1 MLPQRLLFALLLA
14 VFVVSGIR
22 SSAQAHVTENQ
33 TTYLYVDA
41 NSGNDGHAGTKS
53 SPVKTIQAA
62 VDKADTNNQKNIG
75 TKIIVNAGVY
85 REDVNIGSYRS
96 TSAPIT
102 IEAAATGAAVL
113 DGADV
118 LTGWSQQTSTIYSH
132 TWSPNLGT
140 CAIPSGWP
148 WTIAPIARRTEMI
161 FVNGIP
167 LTEVMSYGQIR
178 PGTFWVNE
186 STNMIYLSPS
196 PSVNMSTAKVEA
208 AVRRQ
213 ILTVSN
219 RTNLVFRGLV
229 FRHAASC
236 INTAGVTINSSS
248 NILFDKDQVLWNNWG
263 GIGIYSTNNVTVQN
277 SVASYNGGI
286 GLMSSHD
293 QYVLFNFNETDY
305 NNWRGAM
312 GAFYDWGMGGAK
324 FMYGRST
331 TVQNHYSYRNQAQ
344 GLWFDTDNKNIT
356 INNASLSQ
364 NVLGA
369 LQIEANEGP
378 ISLASSHLCSSG
390 LGVNVINTEKFT
402 LKYNV
407 FYNNGGTG
415 LRQAEIYIAGKAGG
429 RKFSDWLTGQAYNLF
444 TSGMVLTGNTFEN
457 AAGAQNVFGTYLSG
471 NDWTQFANN
480 LSASGNHW
488 YNPGATNNFKITG
501 NKLVTLGGWQS
512 ATGTDYSSNW
522 ALPANSPVVGCSVPN
537 PTFTDF
543 AVNLDQETYTMSG
556 GTATATVRVNSFGYG
571 TVSLFVNGFP
581 SHVWGTLSKT
591 SLVSGALTLKLYAS
605 SSAANQTVPITL
617 WATSGSRVHSV
628 TFYVHV
634 VPS

>member
-62 VDKADTNNQKNIG
+62 VDKANTNNQKNTG

-102 IEAAATGAAVL
+102 IEAAVTGAAVL

-148 WTIAPIARRTEMI
+148 GTIAPIARRTEMI

-178 PGTFWVNE
+178 RGTFWVNE

-236 INTAGVTINSSS
+236 INTAGVTVNSSS

-286 GLMSSHD
+286 GLMSSRVK
-293 QYVLFNFNETDY
+293 YVLFNFNETDY

-312 GAFYDWGMGGAK
+312 TALYDWGMGGTK
-324 FMYGRST
+324 FMYARST
-331 TVQNHYSYRNQAQ
+331 RVQSHFSYRNQAQ
-344 GLWFDTDNKNIT
+344 GLWFDTDNSTIT
-356 INNASLSQ
+356 IDNATLSQ
-364 NVLGA
+364 NVLAA

-378 ISLASSHLCSSG
+378 VVLQNSHLCSSG

-402 LKYNV
+402 IKSNTL
-407 FYNNGGTG
+407 YNNSGTSS
-415 LRQAEIYIAGKAGG
+415 LQAEIFIAGKAGG
-429 RKFSDWLTGQAYNLF
+429 RKFSDWVTGQAYNLF
-444 TSGMVLTGNTFEN
+444 TSGMVLTGNTFQN
-457 AAGAQNVFGTYLSG
+457 ASSGQNVFGTYLSG
-471 NDWTQFANN
+471 NDWTQFASTLN
-480 LSASGNHW
+480 AS
-488 YNPGATNNFKITG
+488 YNKWHDPSVTNNFKIAG
-501 NKLVTLGGWQS
+501 NKMVTLGGWQG
-512 ATGTDYSSNW
+512 ATGTDYTSSW
-522 ALPANSPVVGCSVPN
+522 ASPSTSPAGACSVPN
-537 PTFTDF
+537 PTYTDF
-543 AVNLDQETYTMSG
+543 AVNLDKETYTMSG
-556 GTATATVRVNSFGYG
+556 GSTTATVRVNSFGYG
-571 TVSLFVNGFP
+571 TVTLSVDGFP
-581 SHVWGTLSKT
+581 SHVWATLSKT
-591 SLVSGALTLKLYAS
+591 SLVSGALTLKLSAS

-617 WATSGSRVHSV
+617 WATSGSRVHSI